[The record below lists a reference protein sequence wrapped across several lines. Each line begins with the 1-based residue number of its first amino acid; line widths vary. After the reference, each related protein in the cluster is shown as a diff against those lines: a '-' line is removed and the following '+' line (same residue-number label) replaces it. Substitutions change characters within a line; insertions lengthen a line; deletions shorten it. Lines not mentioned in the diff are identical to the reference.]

1 MRQMTDE
8 SVDITTLATLQ
19 GAFNSITD
27 EMSDV
32 VVRTAR
38 TPVFKLAK
46 DFSCTLCDWQGRQVV
61 QGDAEL
67 PVHVGSLPFVCKA
80 VMAAYEGDVNPGDL
94 FFCNDPEHGG
104 IHLHDVALLRPV
116 FFGGEVVF
124 WGAIRAHWID
134 IGGPASVDLRRAQ
147 SDSYGEGLRIPPTK
161 IFDRG
166 SPRADI
172 MRIVLANVRMA
183 DQQQSDLLAMQAA
196 LNIAD
201 RRLVAMLEKY
211 TAPKTKAAVE
221 QLYLMTE
228 RRVRKAIA
236 ALPDGTYEGS
246 AWLSAREGDDHI
258 ELKSSITIKGDGAR
272 IALSSPPQLFD
283 VRNSPFGAT
292 YAAIG
297 HGMAISLGLQP
308 PYNDGLYRPLD
319 IDYGPLGTVMNAR
332 VPPAATLGCTTQP
345 FCEIVDCV
353 RSALSKVI
361 PADHLTAGWGA
372 PSSTVV
378 AGIRPG
384 EDRYYVHFHP
394 NAGSTGGSGAAHG
407 HDGWGGVGSEN
418 TGGAVLKEPIELLE
432 HEMPFHIH
440 SLEVRPDSGGAGKWR
455 GGFAYNCEW
464 EPLDHAQTARFHG
477 TINVIPAPSVGGAV
491 SQLMEPKIGARI
503 VIGKDGGQHNIG
515 GDSRGHVERG
525 GRFRSCPPGGGGVG
539 DPMERDPRAVQT
551 DVRNGVVTV
560 QGAALD
566 YGVAIDP
573 VTLDVDEADTARLR
587 GA

>member
-1 MRQMTDE
+1 MQQATGNRT
-8 SVDITTLATLQ
+8 DITTLATLQ
-19 GAFNSITD
+19 GAFHSITQ

-32 VVRTAR
+32 VVRTTR

-46 DFSCTLCDWQGRQVV
+46 DFSCTLCDWDGRQVV

-80 VMAAYEGDVNPGDL
+80 VMATYEGDINPGDL
-94 FFCNDPEHGG
+94 FLCNDPEHGG
-104 IHLHDVALLRPV
+104 IHLNDVALLRPV
-116 FFGGEVVF
+116 FFEDSVVF

-134 IGGPASVDLRRAQ
+134 IGGPVPVDLRRAQ

-161 IFDRG
+161 ITDRG
-166 SPRADI
+166 EPRAEI
-172 MRIVLANVRMA
+172 MRLVFGNVRMA

-201 RRLVAMLEKY
+201 KRLVAILEKY
-211 TAPKTKAAVE
+211 NVGRTKASVE
-221 QLYLMTE
+221 ELYKMTE

-236 ALPDGTYEGS
+236 ALPDGEYDGNS
-246 AWLSAREGDDHI
+246 WLSAREGDEHI
-258 ELKSSITIKGDGAR
+258 ELKARVTIQGDGAR
-272 IALSSPPQLFD
+272 IELSSPPQLYD

-292 YAAIG
+292 YAAVG

-319 IDYGPLGTVMNAR
+319 IDYGPLGTVMNAQ

-345 FCEIVDCV
+345 FCEIVDSV
-353 RSALSKVI
+353 RSALSKAI
-361 PADHLTAGWGA
+361 PDTQLTAGWGTA
-372 PSSTVV
+372 SSTVV

-384 EDRYYVHFHP
+384 TDRYYVHFQP
-394 NAGSTGGSGAAHG
+394 NGGSTGGSGAAHG

-418 TGGAVLKEPIELLE
+418 SGGAVLKEPIELLE

-440 SLEVRPDSGGAGKWR
+440 QLEIRPDSGGAGKWR
-455 GGFAYNCEW
+455 GGFAYDCEW

-477 TINVIPAPSVGGAV
+477 TINVIPAQSVGEA
-491 SQLMEPKIGARI
+491 SSKLLEPKIGARV
-503 VIGKDGGQHNIG
+503 VIDADGTHHNIG
-515 GDSRGHVERG
+515 GNSRGHVPRG
-525 GRFRSCPPGGGGVG
+525 GRFLACPPGGGGVG
-539 DPMERDPRAVQT
+539 NPMERDPCAVQA
-551 DVRNGVVTV
+551 DVRNGVVTLE
-560 QGAALD
+560 GASLD

-573 VTLDVDEADTARLR
+573 TTFEIDEAETQKLR
-587 GA
+587 DA